1 MSNTE
6 VEDTIK
12 RLSAN
17 KYVQAVLIVN
27 KEGQTI
33 KSTLDE
39 SLSKKYS
46 DLITKL
52 VDQTIHVIREMD
64 DEENK
69 TNDLSFLRVRT
80 KKHEILVAPD
90 TDYLLIVIQDPEKS

>member
-52 VDQTIHVIREMD
+52 VEQTIHVIREMD

-80 KKHEILVAPD
+80 KKHEILVAP
-90 TDYLLIVIQDPEKS
+90 

>member
-1 MSNTE
+1 SNTE
-6 VEDTIK
+6 VEETIK

-17 KYVQAVLIVN
+17 KYVKEVLIVN

-39 SLSKKYS
+39 TLSKKYS

-52 VDQTIHVIREMD
+52 IEQTNYVIKEMD
-64 DEENK
+64 DE
-69 TNDLSFLRVRT
+69 T
-80 KKHEILVAPD
+80 K
-90 TDYLLIVIQDPEKS
+90 S

>member
-17 KYVQAVLIVN
+17 KYVQAVMIVN

-39 SLSKKYS
+39 SLSKKYT

-52 VDQTIHVIREMD
+52 VEQTIFVIKEMD
-64 DEENK
+64 ETG

-80 KKHEILVAPD
+80 KKHEILVAP
-90 TDYLLIVIQDPEKS
+90 

>member
-1 MSNTE
+1 MVSLLVEHEGFSNTE
-6 VEDTIK
+6 VEETIK

-17 KYVQAVLIVN
+17 KYVKEVLIVN

-39 SLSKKYS
+39 TLSKKYS

-52 VDQTIHVIREMD
+52 VEQTTFVINEMD
-64 DEENK
+64 EAG

-80 KKHEILVAPD
+80 KKHEILVAP
-90 TDYLLIVIQDPEKS
+90 